1 MCRSQRPVRGNL
13 DGRGARRPGKIDGAV
28 TEGPDDGAAGDCV
41 EGVVA
46 DGVEDAVP
54 DGVVV
59 EVEVGVPV
67 GAEVGVVEEDGVGE
81 DLVARAVSQCSGVVG
96 WSMKRISPMSPKKP
110 LSMAPP

>member
-46 DGVEDAVP
+46 

>member
-59 EVEVGVPV
+59 EVEVGV
-67 GAEVGVVEEDGVGE
+67 VEEDGVGE